1 MEVFSLMS
9 QSGTQKITTNILP
22 DICGTQ
28 TITTNILQDIS
39 KRKDNQTIK
48 FGQLIEYNVI
58 NIFLQKMRQG
68 DYFYTSFCFLK
79 KLYMK

>member
-9 QSGTQKITTNILP
+9 QFGTQAITTNILP

-28 TITTNILQDIS
+28 TITANILPDIS

-48 FGQLIEYNVI
+48 FGQLI
-58 NIFLQKMRQG
+58 
-68 DYFYTSFCFLK
+68 
-79 KLYMK
+79 